1 MTTPVV
7 TATKEFPIEDVA
19 KLMFDNRI
27 GSVVIVNDEG
37 KIEGIVTERD
47 MIYAIAKN
55 KVGRGIPVYT
65 IMTENPITIDPDKP
79 LIDAVR
85 KMREAKI
92 RHLPVVRDGVPVGMV
107 SLRDIIEVMTYLAS
121 GGEHLGR

>member
-1 MTTPVV
+1 MTAPVV
-7 TATKEFPIEDVA
+7 TASKEIPIEDAA

-55 KVGRGIPVYT
+55 KVGKGIPVYT
-65 IMTENPITIDPDKP
+65 IMTENPIIVDPDEP

-85 KMREAKI
+85 KMKEAKI
-92 RHLPVVRDGVPVGMV
+92 RHLPVVKNSVPVGMV
-107 SLRDIIEVMTYLAS
+107 SLRDIIEVMAYLVS

>member
-27 GSVVIVNDEG
+27 GSVVIVSEEG

-55 KVGRGIPVYT
+55 KVGKGIPVYT
-65 IMTENPITIDPDKP
+65 IMTENPITADPDEP

-85 KMREAKI
+85 KMREVKI
-92 RHLPVVRDGVPVGMV
+92 RHLPVVKDGIPIGMV
-107 SLRDIIEVMTYLAS
+107 SLRDIIEVMAYLIS